1 MKNVFRSFMLCV
13 VTLLVSTST
22 VAVYADDTSEVILKL
37 LVKKGIVTQQEVDE
51 MKVEVAK
58 STVKAETP
66 KTLEDRVASVEKDL
80 LSKVGL
86 DKLSSKLKLK
96 GRFAAGYFNSQKN
109 GTYPNGSFQAPEAKL
124 QFTFQPDDINSVI
137 MRMNMNNGTAQSPF
151 LDYLYIDTNLMKL
164 TPWEKSPFT
173 LTSRLGR
180 FKVDLGEETW
190 SNNPVESILPSNS
203 AANVAGSDEGL
214 QLSGKIGKGN
224 PLGWSAA
231 IMNGNTGTGTDN
243 NWLKAFSG
251 KLYYNIIDPLYISA
265 SYYNSGQLDTAASE
279 MSIGGITGAPTNAR
293 KWIRQMAEVD
303 VRYDFKK
310 GKTLN
315 PPAYCDSLAFVKFAY
330 GHFYDDAKRLSH
342 ELAVTDREGNYG
354 YIEGLYNITKKLYA
368 AGRASFVGLNGLDK
382 AASFNSI
389 TTNRYERYSMGLGYR
404 LSGATILKG
413 EYSLNLEKKGTGG
426 EDPHDDLFSLLIASQ
441 F

>member
-1 MKNVFRSFMLCV
+1 M
-13 VTLLVSTST
+13 LLVLS
-22 VAVYADDTSEVILKL
+22 VPAVSYADDTSEAILKL
-37 LVKKGIVTQQEVDE
+37 LVRKGIVTQQEVDE
-51 MKVEVAK
+51 MKVEIAK
-58 STVKAETP
+58 ANIKAETP
-66 KTLEDRVASVEKDL
+66 KSLEDRVASVEKDL

-124 QFTFQPDDINSVI
+124 QFTFQPDDINSVV
-137 MRMNMNNGTAQSPF
+137 MRMNLNNATF
-151 LDYLYIDTNLMKL
+151 NNLDYFYLDTNIMKL
-164 TPWEKSPFT
+164 TPWEKSPFA
-173 LTSRLGR
+173 LTSRIGR
-180 FKVDLGEETW
+180 MKMDFGEETW

-203 AANVAGSDEGL
+203 AANVAGNDEGL
-214 QLSGKIGKGN
+214 QLSGKIGKVR
-224 PLGWSAA
+224 PLTWSAGVF
-231 IMNGNTGTGTDN
+231 NGNSGTGADN
-243 NWLKAFSG
+243 NWLKAFNAKVS
-251 KLYYNIIDPLYISA
+251 YNIIDPLYVSA

-279 MSIGGITGAPTNAR
+279 MSIAGITSAPTNAR

-330 GHFYDDAKRLSH
+330 GHFYDDAKRFNQ
-342 ELAVTDREGNYG
+342 ELAASNREGDYA
-354 YIEGLYNITKKLYA
+354 YIEGLYNITKKFYA
-368 AGRASFVGLNGLDK
+368 AARASFIGLEGTPHRDSLNGVT
-382 AASFNSI
+382 A
-389 TTNRYERYSMGLGYR
+389 NRYERYSLGLGYR

-413 EYSLNLEKKGTGG
+413 EYSFNDEKKTGG
-426 EDPHDDLFSLLIASQ
+426 EDPKDNLVSLLVASQ

>member
-1 MKNVFRSFMLCV
+1 M
-13 VTLLVSTST
+13 LLVLSVPT
-22 VAVYADDTSEVILKL
+22 VSYADDTSEVILKL

-58 STVKAETP
+58 ASIKAEAP
-66 KTLEDRVASVEKDL
+66 KTLEDRVANVEKDI

-86 DKLSSKLKLK
+86 DKLSSRLKLK
-96 GRFAAGYFNSQKN
+96 GRFAAGFFKSEKQ
-109 GTYPNGSFQAPEAKL
+109 GSYPSGSFQAPEAKL

-137 MRMNMNNGTAQSPF
+137 MRMNLNNATF
-151 LDYLYIDTNLMKL
+151 NNLDYFYLDTNIMKL

-173 LTSRLGR
+173 LMSRIGR
-180 FKVDLGEETW
+180 MKVDFGEETW
-190 SNNPVESILPSNS
+190 SNNAVESILPSNS
-203 AANVAGSDEGL
+203 AANVAGNDEGL
-214 QLSGKIGKGN
+214 QLSGKVGKQN
-224 PLGWSAA
+224 SLGWSAA
-231 IMNGNTGTGTDN
+231 IMNGNAGTGADN

-251 KLYYNIIDPLYISA
+251 KLCYNIIDPLYISA
-265 SYYNSGQLDTAASE
+265 SYYNSGQLDTASSE
-279 MSIGGITGAPTNAR
+279 ISIGGITAPPTNAR
-293 KWIRQMAEVD
+293 KWIRQIAEVD

-330 GHFYDDAKRLSH
+330 GHFYDDAKRLNH

-368 AGRASFVGLNGLDK
+368 AARASVVGLNGEVNR
-382 AASFNSI
+382 ASWNSV
-389 TTNRYERYSMGLGYR
+389 TASNRYERYSFGLGYR
-404 LSGATILKG
+404 LTNATMLKG
-413 EYSLNLEKKGTGG
+413 SYDINLERKTGSNNPK
-426 EDPHDDLFSLLIASQ
+426 DSLLSLLIASQ